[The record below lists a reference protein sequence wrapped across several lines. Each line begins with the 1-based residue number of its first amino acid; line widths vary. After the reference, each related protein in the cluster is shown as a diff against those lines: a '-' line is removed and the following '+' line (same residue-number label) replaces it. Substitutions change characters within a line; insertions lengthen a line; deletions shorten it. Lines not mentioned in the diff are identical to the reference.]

1 MSDSEQPSDTAIVKK
16 LQDVVISLHRAGNTD
31 DLTVK
36 RVRTR
41 AEEALGLPAG
51 LLKGADWK
59 QKSQD
64 AIMEAVVS
72 ACDKSKASRIDDT
85 IGKILRRRT

>member
-1 MSDSEQPSDTAIVKK
+1 MSDSEQPSDAAILRK
-16 LQDVVISLHRAGNTD
+16 LQDVVISLHKAGNTD

-36 RVRTR
+36 RVRAR
-41 AEEALGLPAG
+41 AEQALGLLDG

-64 AIMEAVVS
+64 AIVEAVVS
-72 ACDKSKASRIDDT
+72 ALSP
-85 IGKILRRRT
+85 

>member
-1 MSDSEQPSDTAIVKK
+1 MSDSEQPSDAAILQK
-16 LQDVVISLHRAGNTD
+16 LQDVVISLHKAGNTD

-41 AEEALGLPAG
+41 AEQALGLPDG

-64 AIMEAVVS
+64 AIVQAVVS
-72 ACDKSKASRIDDT
+72 PSCLEHGYLTDNLT
-85 IGKILRRRT
+85 GQVLRR

>member
-1 MSDSEQPSDTAIVKK
+1 MSNMEQPTDEAILQK

-41 AEEALGLPAG
+41 AEQALGLPDG
-51 LLKGADWK
+51 LLKSADWK
-59 QKSQD
+59 KRSQD
-64 AIMEAVVS
+64 AITKAVVS
-72 ACDKSKASRIDDT
+72 T
-85 IGKILRRRT
+85 LYP

>member
-1 MSDSEQPSDTAIVKK
+1 MSDSEQPSDAAILKK
-16 LQDVVISLHRAGNTD
+16 LQEVVISLHKAGNTD

-41 AEEALGLPAG
+41 AEQALSLPDG

-64 AIMEAVVS
+64 AIMKAVVS
-72 ACDKSKASRIDDT
+72 SLT
-85 IGKILRRRT
+85 L